1 MRSQFRVTAVLAAA
15 EPGKPGRHCRMGG
28 GQSHQAV
35 LEPLRGGFRRNGHRL
50 RPGRMGFGLF
60 VPEFRSV
67 FSMSTST
74 VGFVSSL
81 GFLGFFIGLLIAQA
95 LLDRRGPGAPVLSG
109 LAAATIGMGIIALA
123 PGVPVLAI
131 GVFLAV
137 PAPASHGRRST
148 TPFTGR

>member
-1 MRSQFRVTAVLAAA
+1 
-15 EPGKPGRHCRMGG
+15 
-28 GQSHQAV
+28 
-35 LEPLRGGFRRNGHRL
+35 
-50 RPGRMGFGLF
+50 MGFGLF